1 LTTSDKAPTS
11 AYKKLQSYFVPGS
24 RARTGTLPS
33 LFILPTVVL
42 VIASLYW
49 AQAVLIPVAISILL
63 TFLLSP
69 VADSL
74 ERLGLGRVL
83 SVILIVILAFSLLAM
98 VGWLVTLQLT
108 SVADELPTYRKN
120 IQQKMAD
127 IRGAGKGGALEKVQ
141 TTAEEVKKELE
152 RKDEPAKVQLKPRE
166 VVVQAE
172 QSSTFWPVPLD
183 IAPMLE
189 RLASGGLSIVL
200 VIFMLIQREDLRNR
214 LIRLV
219 GYGRLTTTTKA
230 LEEASQRISRYLLMQ
245 SIINASFGV
254 AVGIALYFIGLP
266 YALLWGF
273 LAAMLRFIPYV
284 GPWAAA
290 LMPSVLSLIV
300 FEGWMWPV
308 LVIAVFLILEL
319 VNNMILEPLLYGESA
334 GVSEVGLLIAVA
346 FWTWLWGPVGLILAT
361 PLTVCVVVL
370 SKYVPQ
376 LDFISVLMSD
386 EPVLQSNVSY
396 YQRLLAG
403 DQDEAEEIVEEYLKT
418 HPMEQVYDDMLIP
431 ALNDV
436 KRDFKFGKLEENN
449 QQFVFG
455 ATRNILEELDSL
467 KPKTSEQ
474 ATASAEPTT
483 ITHPASSSN
492 VRVVGCPVR
501 DEADELALLMCRQ
514 LLASTRYE
522 MEVLAD
528 EALTSEVVD
537 QVAEKRPALI
547 CIVSLPPGGL
557 AQTRYLCK
565 RLRVRFPDTK
575 ILVGRWG
582 IQSVNHE
589 QALLAAGADKVGTT
603 LLETRDQM
611 VQLSQISPHSEG
623 HSASIVAPFS
633 PSDETLS
640 AKVRGLK
647 END

>member
-1 LTTSDKAPTS
+1 LAKSAKAPTS
-11 AYKKLQSYFVPGS
+11 AYKKFQSYFVPDS

-33 LFILPTVVL
+33 LLILPTVVL

-69 VADSL
+69 MADGL
-74 ERLGLGRVL
+74 ERLGLGRVF
-83 SVILIVILAFSLLAM
+83 SVILIVILTFSVLIA
-98 VGWLVTLQLT
+98 VGWLVSFQLT
-108 SVADELPTYRKN
+108 SVANELPTYRKN
-120 IQQKMAD
+120 IQQKIAD

-141 TTAEEVKKELE
+141 KTAEEVKKELA
-152 RKDEPAKVQLKPRE
+152 KNDEAVKVQSKPRE
-166 VVVQAE
+166 VVVEAE
-172 QSSTFWPVPLD
+172 RSSTFWPLPLD

-214 LIRLV
+214 FIRLV

-230 LEEASQRISRYLLMQ
+230 LEEASHRISRYLLMQ

-273 LAAMLRFIPYV
+273 LSAMLRFIPYV

-300 FEGWMWPV
+300 FEGWMLPI

-376 LDFISVLMSD
+376 LDFISILMSD
-386 EPVLQSNVSY
+386 EPVLQSNLSY

-467 KPKTSEQ
+467 KPKTPEE
-474 ATASAEPTT
+474 ATASAEATI
-483 ITHPASSSN
+483 ITHPSN
-492 VRVVGCPVR
+492 GRIVGCPVR
-501 DEADELALLMCRQ
+501 DEADELALLMCRR

-537 QVAEKRPALI
+537 QIAENRPALI

-557 AQTRYLCK
+557 AQARYLCK
-565 RLRVRFPDTK
+565 RLRTRFPDIK
-575 ILVGRWG
+575 ILVGRLG
-582 IQSVNHE
+582 TQNANHRDV
-589 QALLAAGADKVGTT
+589 LLAAGADKVATNVID
-603 LLETRDQM
+603 LRDH
-611 VQLSQISPHSEG
+611 VIQLSQIS
-623 HSASIVAPFS
+623 S
-633 PSDETLS
+633 PDATDDSLQSPGSKLE
-640 AKVRGLK
+640 
-647 END
+647 

>member
-1 LTTSDKAPTS
+1 MKNFRANYAGVAGWSSRKSPSAFFLT
-11 AYKKLQSYFVPGS
+11 
-24 RARTGTLPS
+24 
-33 LFILPTVVL
+33 TVVL

-74 ERLGLGRVL
+74 ERLGLGRVF
-83 SVILIVILAFSLLAM
+83 SVILIVIVAFSFLIA
-98 VGWLVTLQLT
+98 VGWVVSLQLA
-108 SVADELPTYRKN
+108 SVANEIPIYRKN
-120 IQQKMAD
+120 IQQKIAD

-141 TTAEEVKKELE
+141 KTAEEVKKELAK
-152 RKDEPAKVQLKPRE
+152 KDEPAKVQPKPRE

-172 QSSTFWPVPLD
+172 QSSTFWPLPLE

-189 RLASGGLSIVL
+189 RLASGGLALIL

-214 LIRLV
+214 LIRLI
-219 GYGRLTTTTKA
+219 GYGRLTTTTRA

-245 SIINASFGV
+245 SIINVSFGIT
-254 AVGIALYFIGLP
+254 VGMALWLIGLP

-290 LMPSVLSLIV
+290 IMPSALSIIV
-300 FEGWMWPV
+300 FEGWMGTV
-308 LVIAVFLILEL
+308 LVVGVFLILEL

-334 GVSEVGLLIAVA
+334 GVSEVGLLVAIA

-376 LDFISVLMSD
+376 LDFISVLMGD

-403 DQDEAEEIVEEYLKT
+403 DQAEAEEILEEYLKI
-418 HPMEQVYDDMLIP
+418 HPLEQIYDDVLIP
-431 ALNDV
+431 ALVDV
-436 KRDFKFGKLEENN
+436 KRDFEFGRLEESN

-467 KPKTSEQ
+467 KPKTSED
-474 ATASAEPTT
+474 ATASAKATT
-483 ITHPASSSN
+483 INHSAGSPN

-537 QVAEKRPALI
+537 QVAEKHPALI

-565 RLRVRFPDTK
+565 RLRVRFPDTR
-575 ILVGRWG
+575 ILVGRLG
-582 IQSVNHE
+582 VETVNHRDV
-589 QALLAAGADKVGTT
+589 LLAAGADKVGTT
-603 LLETRDQM
+603 MIETRDHAI
-611 VQLSQISPHSEG
+611 QLSQISSSDATDDSLQ
-623 HSASIVAPFS
+623 SAGSK
-633 PSDETLS
+633 LH
-640 AKVRGLK
+640 
-647 END
+647 